1 MAEEEPKKR
10 KGNKLLI
17 GLVIFTLLASG
28 GAAGYFYLSAN
39 SGDLA
44 EDGTEKAPPVE
55 IVEPIFVKVGPMT
68 VNIRSHLGD
77 RLLYISMM
85 VKVKDET
92 TEKFLKKQMPD
103 INNRLLILLSQQ
115 TAESL
120 TAVGGKEIAAENILA
135 ALNRPFSDPQPELGI
150 ESVLFQDFIV
160 Q

>member
-1 MAEEEPKKR
+1 MAEENTIRPKSR
-10 KGNKLLI
+10 KLLI
-17 GLVIFTLLASG
+17 GVLMLALMAAG
-28 GAAGYFYLSAN
+28 GAAGYLYLSKSDSAL
-39 SGDLA
+39 LA
-44 EDGTEKAPPVE
+44 DGTEKAEPIEV
-55 IVEPIFVKVGPMT
+55 VEPIFVKVGPMT
-68 VNIRSHLGD
+68 VNIRSNLGD

-92 TEKFLKKQMPD
+92 TEGFLQKQMPD

-120 TAVGGKEIAAENILA
+120 NAVGGKEVAAENILA
-135 ALNRPFSDPQPELGI
+135 ALNRPFADPQPELGI